1 MEQEKKIKKL
11 NTLEFEE
18 HKERVH
24 LVMRDFPQLRLG
36 QAHFNK
42 LYEFYPELANEIRG
56 TKNDPYY
63 LDVRV
68 TDFIKYIK
76 E

>member
-1 MEQEKKIKKL
+1 MIKKL
-11 NTLEFEE
+11 NELEIAE

-24 LVMRDFPQLRLG
+24 LLMRDFPKLRLG

-42 LYEFYPELANEIRG
+42 LCEFYPELANEIRG

-63 LDVRV
+63 FDSRIA
-68 TDFIKYIK
+68 DFIKYIK